1 METNPFEL
9 KHLDLKALLSS
20 IGSKWFFPRVTIS
33 RSDMNSSAFNNM
45 IARLYEDREA
55 VSMSF
60 SEVSVSRD
68 MSTALG
74 TLNASG
80 GVLPIGGMNADGFN
94 FFAVIM
100 ELDRDNANKNI
111 ITTGGHWKIVLLHPN
126 PYNI

>member
-1 METNPFEL
+1 MIVETNPFEL
-9 KHLDLKALLSS
+9 KHIDSS

-94 FFAVIM
+94 LFAVIM

-111 ITTGGHWKIVLLHPN
+111 RTTGGHWKIVLIHPN